1 YVLPLKLEKMVFAG
15 TSTVLFAY
23 VNAAKLAPYWALGQ
37 LSAANLKVAAVLMVP
52 ASIAVLAG
60 VLPVRIIPI
69 VLFFRLFTWAL
80 LAVSL

>member
-1 YVLPLKLEKMVFAG
+1 M
-15 TSTVLFAY
+15 LFAY

-60 VLPVRIIPI
+60 VRLVRIIPTA
-69 VLFFRLFTWAL
+69 LFFRFVTWAL
-80 LAVSL
+80 LAVSLKLLWDAAA